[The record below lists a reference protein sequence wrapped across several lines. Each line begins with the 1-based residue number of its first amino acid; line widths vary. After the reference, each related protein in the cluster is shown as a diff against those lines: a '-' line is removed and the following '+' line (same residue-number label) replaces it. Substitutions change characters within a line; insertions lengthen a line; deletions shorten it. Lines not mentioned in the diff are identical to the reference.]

1 MYINGTL
8 QNSSST
14 SREYHYINLNLI
26 NINATQKC
34 SCEITS
40 STVAPRVKLCYSAIC
55 SEFLGET

>member
-1 MYINGTL
+1 MYINRTL

-40 STVAPRVKLCYSAIC
+40 NTEAPRAKLCYSAIC
-55 SEFLGET
+55 SEFLGEK